1 MFPSACR
8 GRDIAGVGRGWV
20 MQRWVWMRRCYRER
34 KEGAWERSFW
44 AVWGGEGGYTSP
56 LCWAPQLTLPATAW
70 RRGAQVWFFS
80 SRGFVTMDKLL
91 SLLGQPCL
99 LFPVCSMLSLYS
111 LPQSRHFIPNSGIF
125 SSIASRMLV
134 SETNGDMFFLCT

>member
-44 AVWGGEGGYTSP
+44 AVWGGEGGTLL
-56 LCWAPQLTLPATAW
+56 LCAEPHSSLHQPQPD

-80 SRGFVTMDKLL
+80 SRGFVTVDKLL

-99 LFPVCSMLSLYS
+99 LFPVCSMLSLYA

-134 SETNGDMFFLCT
+134 SETNGDTFFLCT